1 MQCFFVF
8 VENTGT
14 MAKFKNIFT
23 NIFTKSNSKLE
34 TDAAVIPNRS
44 TDSTEDKN
52 ESANSVQ
59 RATTTTGSPEVN
71 LTLSASS
78 SGHQTIAVVP
88 ESDLQLQSASP
99 TAGPLTQNIVNN
111 VQNNALTA
119 PQTSI
124 TNATGVQVYQI
135 KNARN
140 VHIGNSFTFNSANTE
155 EDRARPASNINGPVK
170 WANLKLSDTIRQMM
184 DCEDELDTEMMITI
198 SRHLGYEWKNFARTL
213 EYSEGQIEAFECD
226 NDTLSEAIYQFILD
240 WSRND
245 DQPIIGKMVKLLWEH
260 KHKETVYHMKL
271 LWKKRKQNQV
281 D

>member
-1 MQCFFVF
+1 
-8 VENTGT
+8 

-23 NIFTKSNSKLE
+23 NMFAKSSYKLE
-34 TDAAVIPNRS
+34 TDAAIIPHGSN
-44 TDSTEDKN
+44 DDAENKN
-52 ESANSVQ
+52 ENGTNSVHSV
-59 RATTTTGSPEVN
+59 TTTTGSPAVN
-71 LTLSASS
+71 STLSATLHD
-78 SGHQTIAVVP
+78 HQVNIIDP
-88 ESDLQLQSASP
+88 ERPPNQQLQPVNP
-99 TAGPLTQNIVNN
+99 TATGSLTQNIVNN

-155 EDRARPASNINGPVK
+155 EERRPSGNINSPVK

-184 DCEDELDTEMMITI
+184 DCEDVLDTDMMITV
-198 SRHLGYEWKNFARTL
+198 SRHLGYEWKHFARTL

-226 NDTLSEAIYQFILD
+226 NDTLSESIYQFVLD

-245 DQPIIGKMVKLLWEH
+245 DDPTLGKMVNLLWEN

-271 LWKKRKQNQV
+271 LWKKRRQNQV

>member
-1 MQCFFVF
+1 MK
-8 VENTGT
+8 NTAS

-23 NIFTKSNSKLE
+23 NIFSKSNSKLE
-34 TDAAVIPNRS
+34 TDAAIISDRS
-44 TDSTEDKN
+44 NVNTEDKN
-52 ESANSVQ
+52 ENANSIPHVV
-59 RATTTTGSPEVN
+59 ATTSSPETEPSPSTPV
-71 LTLSASS
+71 SDR
-78 SGHQTIAVVP
+78 QTTAVVP
-88 ESDLQLQSASP
+88 ATPPDLQVQPVNP
-99 TAGPLTQNIVNN
+99 TVGPLTQNIVNN

-155 EDRARPASNINGPVK
+155 EDRARTPGGSANGPVK

-184 DCEDELDTEMMITI
+184 DSEEELDTEMMITV

-226 NDTLSEAIYQFILD
+226 NDTLSESIYQFILD

-245 DQPIIGKMVKLLWEH
+245 DDPTLGKMVNLLWEN
-260 KHKETVYHMKL
+260 KHKETVYYMKL
-271 LWKKRKQNQV
+271 LWKKRRQNQAG
-281 D
+281 